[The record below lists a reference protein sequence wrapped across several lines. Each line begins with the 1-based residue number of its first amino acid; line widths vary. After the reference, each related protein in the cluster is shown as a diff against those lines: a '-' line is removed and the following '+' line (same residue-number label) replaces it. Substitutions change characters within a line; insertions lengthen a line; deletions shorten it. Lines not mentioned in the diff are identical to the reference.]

1 MNLNVKIQS
10 KKVSGKEKA
19 LFTRSLATTIEA
31 GLPLVKALEILS
43 NQTSNQYFKGVII
56 QMIQLIEQGDKF
68 SSALAKHPKI
78 FDAVY
83 IYSIAAAEESGKFE
97 QILLELADKEENDY
111 KLESSVRGA
120 LAYPLFI
127 IAAMVVV
134 GALLIVMVIPKIE
147 QIFVD
152 SKLTLPITTR
162 MLIWTAKAIQ
172 GYWYIMIAVVAG
184 AIAWIKYYF
193 NTQPGRKFYSH
204 MVITIPVVRDVFV
217 NVYMARFSKTL
228 GMLSNA
234 GLPIIK
240 SVELV
245 SKVINNTIYEEIL
258 VNTVTQIERGIPMS
272 YPLSQSKAF
281 PAIVSQMIAVG
292 EQTGRLDE
300 VMTSLSK
307 FFEQESSRN
316 VNMITSLLEPI
327 LLIIVGI
334 GVGVLVFSI
343 IVPLYQA
350 TSSVS

>member
-1 MNLNVKIQS
+1 MNLNINIQS
-10 KKVSGKEKA
+10 KKVSGKDKA

-43 NQTSNQYFKGVII
+43 DQTSNNYFRGVIVEI
-56 QMIQLIEQGDKF
+56 IKAIEQGDKF

-83 IYSIAAAEESGKFE
+83 VYSISAAEESGKFE

-111 KLESSVRGA
+111 KLESAVRGA

-127 IAAMVVV
+127 IAAMIIIA
-134 GALLIVMVIPKIE
+134 ALLLVFVVPKIE
-147 QIFVD
+147 QVFVD
-152 SKLTLPITTR
+152 SKLDLPLTTKA
-162 MLIWTAKAIQ
+162 LIGLANAIKN
-172 GYWYIMIAVVAG
+172 YWYLIILVVG
-184 AIAWIKYYF
+184 GVVVWVKYYF
-193 NTQPGRKFYSH
+193 KTVEGRKFYSK
-204 MVITIPVVRDVFV
+204 MVITVPIVRDVFV

-228 GMLSNA
+228 GMLANA

-245 SKVINNTIYEEIL
+245 SKVINNSVYEEVL
-258 VNTVTQIERGIPMS
+258 AGTVQQIERGVPMS
-272 YPLSQSKAF
+272 YSLSKSKAF

-292 EQTGRLDE
+292 EQTGKLDE

-316 VNMITSLLEPI
+316 VTLITSLLEPI
-327 LLIIVGI
+327 LLIIVGV
-334 GVGVLVFSI
+334 GVGTIVFSI

-350 TSSVS
+350 TTAVS